1 MNKVNNVI
9 IDQIIDD
16 IVKQFNL
23 SISKIK
29 KDNDKYERLNKIS
42 TKLNYIYFY

>member
-9 IDQIIDD
+9 IDQIIDN

-23 SISKIK
+23 SISEIK
-29 KDNDKYERLNKIS
+29 KDNDKYERLKKNINQVE
-42 TKLNYIYFY
+42 LYILL

>member
-9 IDQIIDD
+9 IDQIIDN

-29 KDNDKYERLNKIS
+29 KDNDKYERLKKIS

>member
-9 IDQIIDD
+9 IDQIIDNL
-16 IVKQFNL
+16 VKQFNL
-23 SISKIK
+23 SISEIK
-29 KDNDKYERLNKIS
+29 KDNDNYERLKKIS